1 MFVAKD
7 LEETFNIRARMLA
20 VVRQEVKLKSVYY
33 DSRCHDSTQLAAHE
47 AVGRCA
53 RDASGARSNV
63 MIPSS
68 SPSDPTPAQAPAL
81 NSGVTRAGLL
91 GHEAAILWLTGLS
104 GAGKSTLA
112 TALEAE
118 LLRAR
123 VLSVVL
129 DGDLI
134 RSGLSRDLGF
144 SADDR
149 SENIRRTGEA
159 AALVAAAGAVAIV
172 ALISPFR
179 ADRGRVA
186 DRAGERGIRF
196 AEIYVNAPLAVC
208 EQRDPKAL
216 YRRARAGEIRD
227 LTGIGS
233 PYEEPLAPDLELRT
247 DIESVPQSLE
257 KLTQFALA
265 LVQPNRHASSSLRH
279 EIRPDD

>member
-1 MFVAKD
+1 M
-7 LEETFNIRARMLA
+7 N
-20 VVRQEVKLKSVYY
+20 
-33 DSRCHDSTQLAAHE
+33 
-47 AVGRCA
+47 
-53 RDASGARSNV
+53 
-63 MIPSS
+63 PSAF
-68 SPSDPTPAQAPAL
+68 PSDPTPDHASEVSP
-81 NSGVTRAGLL
+81 GVTRAGLL
-91 GHEAAILWLTGLS
+91 GHEAAVLWLTGLS
-104 GAGKSTLA
+104 GAGKTTLA
-112 TALEAE
+112 AALEAE
-118 LLRAR
+118 LLRTR

-159 AALVAAAGAVAIV
+159 AGLVAAAGAVAIV

-179 ADRGRVA
+179 ADRRRVA
-186 DRAGERGIRF
+186 ERVRERGIHF

-233 PYEEPLAPDLELRT
+233 PYEAPAAPDLELRT
-247 DIESVPQSLE
+247 DFETIPQSLE

-265 LVQPNRHASSSLRH
+265 LVRPNRHASSSLRY
-279 EIRPDD
+279 ET

>member
-1 MFVAKD
+1 MNSSHGTSRSVPAD
-7 LEETFNIRARMLA
+7 LPGATSIAR
-20 VVRQEVKLKSVYY
+20 
-33 DSRCHDSTQLAAHE
+33 
-47 AVGRCA
+47 
-53 RDASGARSNV
+53 
-63 MIPSS
+63 
-68 SPSDPTPAQAPAL
+68 
-81 NSGVTRAGLL
+81 RAGLL

-104 GAGKSTLA
+104 GAGKTTLG

-123 VLSVVL
+123 VLSIVL
-129 DGDLI
+129 DGDTI
-134 RSGLSRDLGF
+134 RNGLSRDLGF

-159 AALVAAAGAVAIV
+159 AGLVAATGAVAIV

-179 ADRGRVA
+179 ADRRRIA
-186 DRAGERGIRF
+186 ERARERGIRF
-196 AEIYVNAPLAVC
+196 AEIFVNAPLAVC

-233 PYEEPLAPDLELRT
+233 PYEAPQAPDLELRT
-247 DIESVPQSLE
+247 DLETVAQSLE

-265 LVQPNRHASSSLRH
+265 LVRPNRHASNSLRH
-279 EIRPDD
+279 ET

>member
-1 MFVAKD
+1 MTSFV
-7 LEETFNIRARMLA
+7 
-20 VVRQEVKLKSVYY
+20 
-33 DSRCHDSTQLAAHE
+33 
-47 AVGRCA
+47 
-53 RDASGARSNV
+53 
-63 MIPSS
+63 
-68 SPSDPTPAQAPAL
+68 SPLPPTPAHASEVNP
-81 NSGVTRAGLL
+81 GVTRAGLL

-104 GAGKSTLA
+104 GAGKTTLA
-112 TALEAE
+112 AALEAE

-159 AALVAAAGAVAIV
+159 AGLVAAAGAVAIV

-179 ADRGRVA
+179 ADRRRVA
-186 DRAGERGIRF
+186 ERARERGIRF

-233 PYEEPLAPDLELRT
+233 PYEAPLTPNLELRT
-247 DIESVPQSLE
+247 DLESIPQSLE
-257 KLTQFALA
+257 KITQFALA
-265 LVQPNRHASSSLRH
+265 LVRPTRHASSSLRP
-279 EIRPDD
+279 EI

>member
-1 MFVAKD
+1 
-7 LEETFNIRARMLA
+7 
-20 VVRQEVKLKSVYY
+20 
-33 DSRCHDSTQLAAHE
+33 
-47 AVGRCA
+47 
-53 RDASGARSNV
+53 
-63 MIPSS
+63 
-68 SPSDPTPAQAPAL
+68 
-81 NSGVTRAGLL
+81 VTRAGLL

-104 GAGKSTLA
+104 GAGKTTLA
-112 TALEAE
+112 AALEAE
-118 LLRAR
+118 LLRER
-123 VLSVVL
+123 VLAVVL

-159 AALVAAAGAVAIV
+159 AGLVAAAGAVAIV

-179 ADRGRVA
+179 SDRRRVAERALDRGL
-186 DRAGERGIRF
+186 RF

-233 PYEEPLAPDLELRT
+233 PYEAPLTPDLELRT
-247 DIESVPQSLE
+247 DIETVPQSLK
-257 KLTQFALA
+257 KLTEFALA
-265 LVQPNRHASSSLRH
+265 LVRPNRHASSSLRQ
-279 EIRPDD
+279 ET